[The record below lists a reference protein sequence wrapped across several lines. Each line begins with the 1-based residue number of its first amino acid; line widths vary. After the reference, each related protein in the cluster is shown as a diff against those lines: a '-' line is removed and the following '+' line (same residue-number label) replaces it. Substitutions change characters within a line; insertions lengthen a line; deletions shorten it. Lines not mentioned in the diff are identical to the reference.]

1 MYVLPVLFAL
11 AHPLPAA
18 SRLCP
23 GPVVHSFIP
32 GKCKPMGYFCLLARR
47 QVAVCNTA
55 LSCCWQVNCLSCPA
69 RTAAPQGRYSAPSP
83 EPARCQGCVRHQEL
97 AVSTQLL
104 LLMWHDTGENP
115 HIQETRLFYPMAAIR
130 RIFIAQEPHTGP
142 VLPMGKLRQGQQRE
156 VSTRSPAAA
165 HNRALQ
171 SVERGAFGC
180 CSHTT
185 RPCDTGTPRTEG

>member
-83 EPARCQGCVRHQEL
+83 EPARCQGCVKTSG
-97 AVSTQLL
+97 A
-104 LLMWHDTGENP
+104 G
-115 HIQETRLFYPMAAIR
+115 
-130 RIFIAQEPHTGP
+130 
-142 VLPMGKLRQGQQRE
+142 GQ
-156 VSTRSPAAA
+156 
-165 HNRALQ
+165 
-171 SVERGAFGC
+171 
-180 CSHTT
+180 HTT
-185 RPCDTGTPRTEG
+185 ALAHVARHRGKPAHPGDTSLLPHGCYQAHFHSTGTSHRSCFTNGETEAGAAKGGEHQVTGSST